1 MSGIS
6 EANVIIYPTHCRPER
21 RKGNDMEKS
30 CRGKNI
36 QNICRS
42 QMIGHEAGGL
52 AEIFI
57 WISPLRGIL
66 GGSEEKLPTGLVNL
80 KPDIFNFR
88 DGILLIGPFI

>member
-88 DGILLIGPFI
+88 ETWMTFY